1 MIENIF
7 SGVIANTLF
16 AILII
21 IIGWI
26 TYYLTERRKLLKF
39 FGISDTKRLVIY
51 LSNLRIVSGGSIGI
65 DNKPRSYFG
74 PAVVYNELSVA
85 SKFKEKFNYIVP
97 SLSDSPSFLSQIL
110 FADISVIS
118 MSSPLNNSKIEATSS
133 IVTLGSPGY
142 NVVSSMI
149 ENNINSAVKFINDN
163 SAIQITNVPNIT
175 DSANGFIQ
183 RLVVNNDDKK
193 RCLFYAAGLSELGT
207 VGATNYLVENW
218 KALRKKYKDN
228 ESFVIVLRFP
238 TSNINNYTI
247 DLERKIE

>member
-7 SGVIANTLF
+7 SGVIANALF

-65 DNKPRSYFG
+65 DNRSRSYSG
-74 PAVVYNELSVA
+74 LTVVYNEQSIA
-85 SKFKEKFNYIVP
+85 SKFKEKFNYLVP
-97 SLSDSPSFLSQIL
+97 SLSDSPSFLSKIL
-110 FADISVIS
+110 FADISIIS
-118 MSSPLNNSKIEATSS
+118 ISSPLNSSEVEAASS
-133 IVTLGSPGY
+133 IVALGSPGY

-149 ENNINSAVKFINDN
+149 ENNRNSAVKFINDN

-175 DSANGFIQ
+175 DGANG
-183 RLVVNNDDKK
+183 
-193 RCLFYAAGLSELGT
+193 YS
-207 VGATNYLVENW
+207 
-218 KALRKKYKDN
+218 
-228 ESFVIVLRFP
+228 
-238 TSNINNYTI
+238 
-247 DLERKIE
+247 